1 MRAWHLLLIVAG
13 MPETLPDTAALQGL
27 ADALFDAFERGEAV
41 DPPTQTL
48 PSLTPELAYAVQQRL
63 IERHAERGRSVAGH
77 KVGLTSLAM
86 QEQLGIDSPDFG
98 VVLDSHSFP
107 SGATLSRSEHHM
119 LLPKLE
125 PELAFVLDRPLSGPG
140 LTDEQVMAAVS
151 HVIPVMEVID
161 SRVRDWRIGL
171 ADTIADN
178 ASCFG
183 AVLGTPVPIA
193 EAGSLPEVAVT
204 FAKDDATV
212 QEGRGDAVLGDPVR
226 AVTWLANQVGELPAG
241 RPILAGSFTAAVDA
255 SPGRFTADFGPA
267 IGTVHVEITE

>member
-1 MRAWHLLLIVAG
+1 
-13 MPETLPDTAALQGL
+13 MPQTVPDTAALRAL
-27 ADALFDAFERGEAV
+27 ADELFAAFQHGEPV

-48 PSLTPELAYAVQQRL
+48 PGLTPELAYQVQQRL
-63 IERHAERGRSVAGH
+63 LARHRDEGREVAGH

-86 QEQLGIDSPDFG
+86 QRQLGIDSPDFG

-107 SGATLSRSEHHM
+107 SGATLSRSGHRM

-125 PELAFVLDRPLSGPG
+125 PELAFVLDRPLQGPG
-140 LTDEQVMAAVS
+140 LTDEQVMAAIT

-161 SRVRDWRIGL
+161 SRVRDWKIGL

-183 AVLGTPVPIA
+183 AVLGTPVEVA
-193 EAGSLPEVAVT
+193 QAGALPGVAVT
-204 FAKDDATV
+204 FSKDGETV

-226 AVTWLANQVGELPAG
+226 AVTWLANQVGELPVG
-241 RPILAGSFTAAVDA
+241 QPILAGSFTAAVDA
-255 SPGRFTADFGPA
+255 TPGRFTADFGPA
-267 IGTVHVEITE
+267 IGSVHVVMEA